1 MTATDDSLV
10 YALAG
15 LIILLLM
22 IIIPLFVWVKLG
34 GHPEGTY
41 RILRK
46 KYFSAIFI
54 DGEGTPQRF
63 PLPSELIKTGAPD
76 LPPYFSL
83 KKPLFSNGVG
93 RYYLDKKEQTK
104 HTGRMSQYYF
114 PDNPFPVPI
123 MTLSKNPSIS
133 AEGLEK
139 AFNDETM
146 IQFLQVGKEKKE
158 KKPRAGR
165 ILIIVAVSFV
175 IFLILLSTL
184 RL

>member
-1 MTATDDSLV
+1 MTAADDSLV

-15 LIILLLM
+15 FIFLLLSIM
-22 IIIPLFVWVKLG
+22 IPAFIWVKLG

-63 PLPSELIKTGAPD
+63 PLPSSLIVTGAPE

-114 PDNPFPVPI
+114 PDNPFPIPI
-123 MTLSKNPSIS
+123 MTLSNNPAIS
-133 AEGLEK
+133 AERLEK
-139 AFNDETM
+139 AFNDETLV
-146 IQFLQVGKEKKE
+146 QFLQVGKEKKE
-158 KKPRAGR
+158 KKSRTGR
-165 ILIIVAVSFV
+165 LLIIGFVAFV
-175 IFLILLSTL
+175 IFIIMLSTL

>member
-1 MTATDDSLV
+1 MTAADDSLV
-10 YALAG
+10 FALVG
-15 LIILLLM
+15 FIFLLLM
-22 IIIPLFVWVKLG
+22 IMIPAFIWVKLG

-63 PLPSELIKTGAPD
+63 PLPSELIKTGAPE
-76 LPPYFSL
+76 LPPYFTL

-114 PDNPFPVPI
+114 PDNPFPIPI

-158 KKPRAGR
+158 KKSRTGR
-165 ILIIVAVSFV
+165 FLVIGFVAFV
-175 IFLILLSTL
+175 IFIIMLSVL
-184 RL
+184 KI